1 MSAVITGAALLT
13 PWGDTPAAVLDAA
26 RNRAPPS
33 DDLRSRDLRLADLP
47 LPPDLRRRLDRLAR
61 RLPWS
66 TRATLAVAVR
76 AAHAAGWW
84 ARPPALDDVAVL
96 VAGHNLRPHYAWES
110 WQVFQREPDYID
122 PLFAVHV
129 LDTDHAA
136 SVSELLGTR
145 GPLGTV
151 GASGASGHAA
161 LRAALDELA
170 DGAPAAV
177 VLGPVMDWTPSAL
190 PARPAVHAAVA
201 LIVERAD
208 AADARGAP
216 VLGRLGGVEL
226 GHADDP
232 AAWRPARPGGAL
244 LLHHTL
250 PAAPMDAALDLTP
263 LGDPGCAAGLLGLAA
278 ALAWGGA
285 VTQVCLGEDGLASAV
300 YLQGAP

>member
-13 PWGDTPAAVLDAA
+13 PWGDTPAAVLHAA
-26 RNRAPPS
+26 RHGAPPS

-84 ARPPALDDVAVL
+84 THPPALDDVAVL

-170 DGAPAAV
+170 DGAPAAI
-177 VLGPVMDWTPSAL
+177 VLGPLMDWTPSAL
-190 PARPAVHAAVA
+190 PARPTVHAAVA

-208 AADARGAP
+208 AAAARGAP
-216 VLGRLGGVEL
+216 VLGHVVGVEL
-226 GHADDP
+226 GVAADLP
-232 AAWRPARPGGAL
+232 AWRARAGAL

-250 PAAPMDAALDLTP
+250 SAAPADAALDLSP
-263 LGDPGCAAGLLGLAA
+263 LGDPGCSAGLLGLAA

-300 YLQGAP
+300 HLQGAP